1 MFSFI
6 CWQRQGGVGPS
17 DFGVWDGPE
26 DRILG
31 VMGYVF
37 FSPQGEGH
45 GVAVYDS
52 FDLKSVAERIVCAMT
67 PRVLVAVLFMLFV

>member
-6 CWQRQGGVGPS
+6 CWQRQRGVGPS
-17 DFGVWDGPE
+17 GFGIWDGPE
-26 DRILG
+26 GRISG

-45 GVAVYDS
+45 GAAVYDF
-52 FDLKSVAERIVCAMT
+52 FDLEAAAERV
-67 PRVLVAVLFMLFV
+67 V